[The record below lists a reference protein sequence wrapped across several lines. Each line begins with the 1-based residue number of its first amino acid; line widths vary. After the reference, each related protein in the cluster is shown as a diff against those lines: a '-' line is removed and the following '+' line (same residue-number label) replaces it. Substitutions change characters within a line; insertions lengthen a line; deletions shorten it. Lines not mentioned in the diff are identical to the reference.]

1 MTGIPEIV
9 GHRGAPRERLEN
21 TLASFE
27 RALDL
32 GADALELD
40 VHATRDGVVVVH
52 HDPALSSGI
61 EQADLADLTI
71 ESLSW
76 QELREIEIGPGATVP
91 QLEEVLTL
99 AAGRATVYTEIK
111 GAGIEPLVVRAIQR
125 SSARCA
131 VHSFDHRVAGRVR
144 ALAPALPTGILV
156 VGRLVDPAG
165 ALRAAG
171 ARDYWQHH
179 SEIDAELV
187 ADIHAAGGRVVAWT
201 VNGVAEG
208 AALAA
213 AGVDALCT
221 DVPGRMR
228 ASVTHR

>member
-1 MTGIPEIV
+1 VPGFPEIV
-9 GHRGAPRERLEN
+9 GHRGAPRDRLEN

-27 RALDL
+27 QALDL

-52 HDPALSSGI
+52 HDAALSSGI

-76 QELREIEIGPGATVP
+76 SELREIEIGPGATVP
-91 QLEEVLTL
+91 RLEDVLAL
-99 AAGRATVYTEIK
+99 AARRATVYVEIK
-111 GAGIEPLVVRAIQR
+111 GARIETLVVRDITR
-125 SSARCA
+125 SSATCA
-131 VHSFDHRVAGRVR
+131 VHAFDHRVAGRVS
-144 ALAPALPTGILV
+144 ALAPTLPTGVLV
-156 VGRLVDPAG
+156 VGRLVQPAA

-179 SEIDAELV
+179 AEIDPELV
-187 ADIHAAGGRVVAWT
+187 AEVHGAGGRVVAWT
-201 VNGVAEG
+201 VNDGAEG

-213 AGVDALCT
+213 MGVDALCT
-221 DVPGRMR
+221 DLPGAMR
-228 ASVTHR
+228 AAVAER